1 MTFRVCVVV
10 PVFNHGAS
18 AAALARKLTPFGL
31 QTFMVNDGSDAA
43 CCAALHDLAERND
56 WIQILDHSENRGK
69 GAAVLTGLRTAQAH
83 GHTHAVQIDA
93 DGQHDPDD
101 IPRFLTLAEA
111 NPKAVIAGR
120 PEFDDSVPK
129 GRLIARYITHVWV
142 WIETLSFTIRDS
154 MCGFRVY
161 PLEPVIRLAERI
173 RLGRRMDFDP
183 EILVRLHWEGV
194 SILSLP
200 TKVTYPVGGHSHF
213 KLWHDN
219 CLITWMHTRLVIGM
233 LWRVLCL
240 RHRRSGADAVSARAL
255 R

>member
-1 MTFRVCVVV
+1 MTFRICIVV
-10 PVFNHGAS
+10 PVFNHGSS
-18 AAALARKLTPFGL
+18 AIALARKLKPFGL
-31 QTFMVNDGSDAA
+31 QAFMVNDGSDAA
-43 CCAALHDLAERND
+43 CCAELHDLAKRND
-56 WIQILDHSENRGK
+56 WIQIFDHPENRGK
-69 GAAVLTGLRTAQAH
+69 GAAVLTGLRAAQAQ

-101 IPRFLTLAEA
+101 IPRFLRLAKA
-111 NPKAVIAGR
+111 NPKSLIVGH

-129 GRLIARYITHVWV
+129 VRLIARYITHVWV

-161 PLEPVIRLAERI
+161 PLEPVIRLAERV

-183 EILVRLHWEGV
+183 EVLVRLHWEGV
-194 SILSLP
+194 SIISVS
-200 TKVTYPVGGHSHF
+200 TKVTYPIGGHSHF

-219 CLITWMHTRLVIGM
+219 CLITWMHTRLVVGM
-233 LWRVLCL
+233 LWRVLCF
-240 RHRRSGADAVSARAL
+240 RRRQFAADAVSTRAP